1 MKNNSQFSESG
12 EYAIIFDTEKYKNM
26 KHEYRAS
33 SEKIA
38 MEIAME
44 MAKRFHVEVKKVVKL
59 TVMGN
64 VEKVIWE
71 NSNIK

>member
-1 MKNNSQFSESG
+1 MKEQFSESG

-26 KHEYRAS
+26 KHTYLAS
-33 SEKIA
+33 SEKV
-38 MEIAME
+38 AME
-44 MAKRFHVEVKKVVKL
+44 MAKLFSVRVKKVVKL
-59 TVMGN
+59 TVLGN

>member
-1 MKNNSQFSESG
+1 MKEQFSESG

-33 SEKIA
+33 SEKV
-38 MEIAME
+38 AME
-44 MAKRFHVEVKKVVKL
+44 MAKLFYVRVKRVVKL
-59 TVMGN
+59 TTMGN

-71 NSNIK
+71 NSNMK